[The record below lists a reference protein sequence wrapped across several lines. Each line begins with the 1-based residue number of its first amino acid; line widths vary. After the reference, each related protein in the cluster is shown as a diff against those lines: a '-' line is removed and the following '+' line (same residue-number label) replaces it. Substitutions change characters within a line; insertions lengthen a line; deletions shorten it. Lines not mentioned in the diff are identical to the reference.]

1 VTVYPADIIGKTI
14 DFVKSKSE
22 GESSGHD
29 WWHIFRVHKM
39 AVILAKK
46 ECADL
51 FVVELASLL
60 HDLDDWKFNDP
71 DSRRAE
77 AWMQQCRM
85 DKITIEKVV
94 DVIAK
99 VSFKGAGEANKADTI
114 EAQVVQ
120 DADRLD
126 AIGAIGIARAFAY
139 GGYKNREIFQPD
151 VAPELHGNFDA
162 YQKNQSHTINHFY
175 EKLLL
180 LKDRLN
186 TASAKKLAE
195 RRHQFLT
202 DFLTEF
208 HYEWNF
214 NENSGDQK

>member
-1 VTVYPADIIGKTI
+1 VTVYSEDIIAKTI
-14 DFVKSKSE
+14 DFVRSKSE

-29 WWHIFRVHKM
+29 WWHIYRVHKL
-39 AVILAKK
+39 AVYLAKK
-46 ECADL
+46 EKADL
-51 FVVELASLL
+51 FVIELASLL
-60 HDLDDWKFNDP
+60 HDLDDWKFNNP
-71 DSRRAE
+71 DSCQAVD
-77 AWMQQCRM
+77 WMQQCNL
-85 DKITIEKVV
+85 DKDTIEKVM

-99 VSFKGAGEANKADTI
+99 VSYKGAGEANKADTI

-139 GGYKNREIFQPD
+139 GGYKNREIFQPGIT
-151 VAPELHGNFDA
+151 PELHGNFDA

-186 TASAKKLAE
+186 TSAARKLAE
-195 RRHQFLT
+195 KRHQVLE

-208 HYEWNF
+208 HAEWNF
-214 NENSGDQK
+214 NEFSEDQK